1 MYKVSKLQEMTSYN
15 FRIYASNE
23 EGDGHYSEIYTFV
36 TQRALPPALK
46 GKIYILSFENHF
58 HI

>member
-1 MYKVSKLQEMTSYN
+1 MYQGPAHSFKVSKLQEMTSYN

-23 EGDGHYSEIYTFV
+23 EGDGHHSEIYTFM

-46 GKIYILSFENHF
+46 GKF
-58 HI
+58 